1 MKRVVGGVERQF
13 FDYVARG
20 APFGPDDGTVAP
32 WVVVASLPFAP
43 EIVVPT
49 VCHLAGLK
57 LGGQDRRYGFKPS
70 FNQTLPRGRQP
81 DRLVGDALLLR
92 HRPGARGADDRERKY
107 LRFRAPEDPHLLYA
121 GASTSGFAWDRIA
134 AWCRMSERAVRGPRD
149 MSGPGERAHGTCR
162 DRGESERALRRARAQ
177 DQHRADRR
185 VDRSPGGY
193 ESDAELI
200 EFAKKMKARQYA
212 RMLDYEDE
220 ESGLRIKRLW
230 SFRDSATGRR
240 YYADILQ
247 MPDDR
252 RRQLVLQYAQF
263 LDQLR
268 SVRRAMA
275 DYFAGQ
281 QFFEFYVDEVQETG
295 PNRRSDLPTSS

>member
-1 MKRVVGGVERQF
+1 M
-13 FDYVARG
+13 
-20 APFGPDDGTVAP
+20 GPAEI
-32 WVVVASLPFAP
+32 VASLKELCA
-43 EIVVPT
+43 E
-49 VCHLAGLK
+49 
-57 LGGQDRRYGFKPS
+57 
-70 FNQTLPRGRQP
+70 
-81 DRLVGDALLLR
+81 
-92 HRPGARGADDRERKY
+92 
-107 LRFRAPEDPHLLYA
+107 
-121 GASTSGFAWDRIA
+121 
-134 AWCRMSERAVRGPRD
+134 RGPRINT
-149 MSGPGERAHGTCR
+149 EQIVEWI
-162 DRGESERALRRARAQ
+162 DRC
-177 DQHRADRR
+177 
-185 VDRSPGGY
+185 GGY

-220 ESGLRIKRLW
+220 ESGLKIKRLW
-230 SFRDSATGRR
+230 SFRDSSTGRR

-281 QFFEFYVDEVQETG
+281 QFFEFYVDEVQE
-295 PNRRSDLPTSS
+295 PVESEV